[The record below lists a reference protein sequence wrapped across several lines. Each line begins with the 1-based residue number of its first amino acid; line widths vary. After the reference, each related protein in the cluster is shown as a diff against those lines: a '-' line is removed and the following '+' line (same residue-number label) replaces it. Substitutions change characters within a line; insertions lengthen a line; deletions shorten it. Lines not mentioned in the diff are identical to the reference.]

1 MKFELRFPFYPA
13 LCCSL
18 LLVSNAVFS
27 MSSSPEDEPVS
38 VEDARAGKYGKQYE
52 NRNPEADARAAIEK
66 GDLRLLGFASRVT
79 TTPGVPV
86 KKRKMAME
94 TCGVSLMKG
103 FGDVIRSDKE
113 LAAMRLASAY
123 AKRYN
128 AVILEQCL
136 KKD

>member
-1 MKFELRFPFYPA
+1 
-13 LCCSL
+13 
-18 LLVSNAVFS
+18 
-27 MSSSPEDEPVS
+27 MSSNPEDEPFS
-38 VEDARAGKYGKQYE
+38 IEDARAGKYGKQYE

-79 TTPGVPV
+79 TTPGVAV
-86 KKRKMAME
+86 AKRKMAMDI
-94 TCGVSLMKG
+94 CGVSLMKG

-128 AVILEQCL
+128 AVVLERCL